1 MIEDRLKEELQTI
14 DRVILE
20 KTLNMQTQKR
30 TAANKIHSIH
40 VLPNGAGFA
49 GRIESGGSS
58 YQFAFTPKTASSADG
73 KLVLTGD
80 VKVKAAGGRGRVAGD
95 VTATLLATQG
105 SAAGAPPMPRRFSE
119 SLKPP
124 TPAPSGSL
132 PLTDST
138 GHLASV
144 AVMYLKLSPLDGRA
158 LGVPADLSSIQL
170 NARLYATSEIERD
183 LHWLYSA
190 LVVATQGEH
199 KNERLAVEYSDAIN
213 RILKS

>member
-1 MIEDRLKEELQTI
+1 MF
-14 DRVILE
+14 
-20 KTLNMQTQKR
+20 TQKR
-30 TAANKIHSIH
+30 NAADKIHSIH

-49 GRIESGGSS
+49 GKIDAGGSS
-58 YQFAFTPKTASSADG
+58 YRFAFTPKTVASVNG
-73 KLVLTGD
+73 KSVLTGAVE
-80 VKVKAAGGRGRVAGD
+80 VKSSRGRRAAEN

-105 SAAGAPPMPRRFSE
+105 SITGPPPMPRQFSE

-124 TPAPSGSL
+124 LQAPSESL

-138 GHLASV
+138 GHLGSV

-158 LGVPADLSSIQL
+158 LGVLADLSAVQL

-190 LVVATQGEH
+190 LVEATQGEH
-199 KNERLAVEYSDAIN
+199 KNEQLAADYIGAIN
-213 RILKS
+213 RVLTA